1 MVSYTTFLL
10 AVTCLSTVN
19 ASPRLRKREL
29 SFDYNNE
36 KVRGVNLGGWF
47 VLEPWIT
54 PGIFTSLPGDLPG
67 RDDVVDEYTYSQK
80 LGKSETAN
88 RLKSHWNTWITEDDF
103 QEIAR
108 AGLNHVRIPIGYW
121 AVAPRDEDPYIQG
134 QLEYLDRAITWARNA
149 KLKVMID
156 LHGAPGSQ
164 NGFDNSGKRGDI
176 NWISS
181 GGASGAL
188 DAIQALANRY
198 AQETDVVTAIEL
210 LNEPANWGNDMGSVK
225 KFYYDGWGNVRKVN
239 GDTAVVFS
247 DAFLDTKDYWN
258 GFMGPG
264 SGINNVMIDTHIYS
278 IFSDGEVGRSPCEH
292 ISVACSKGPKLA
304 SVDKWVIVGEWT
316 AAQTDCARWLNGLG
330 KGARY
335 DQTFQNENYHG
346 SCDGKYEGTV
356 AGLSQA
362 DKTNIEY
369 YVEAQLDAFEQ
380 GDGWVFWTWKTE
392 SAPEWNLRDLIREG
406 LFPQPLTARK
416 HPGQC
421 QTGCQMPSK

>member
-1 MVSYTTFLL
+1 MTT
-10 AVTCLSTVN
+10 
-19 ASPRLRKREL
+19 
-29 SFDYNNE
+29 
-36 KVRGVNLGGWF
+36 
-47 VLEPWIT
+47 
-54 PGIFTSLPGDLPG
+54 
-67 RDDVVDEYTYSQK
+67 
-80 LGKSETAN
+80 
-88 RLKSHWNTWITEDDF
+88 
-103 QEIAR
+103 
-108 AGLNHVRIPIGYW
+108 
-121 AVAPRDEDPYIQG
+121 
-134 QLEYLDRAITWARNA
+134 
-149 KLKVMID
+149 
-156 LHGAPGSQ
+156 APGSQ

-176 NWISS
+176 NWISG
-181 GGASGAL
+181 GGAPGTL
-188 DAIQALANRY
+188 DAVQALADRY

-210 LNEPANWGNDMGSVK
+210 LNEPANWGNDMDAVK
-225 KFYYDGWGNVRKVN
+225 KFYYDGWGNVRNAN

-264 SGINNVMIDTHIYS
+264 SGVNNVMIDTHIYS

-292 ISVACSKGPKLA
+292 VSVACSKGPKLA
-304 SVDKWVIVGEWT
+304 AVDKWVIVGEWT

-330 KGARY
+330 RGARY
-335 DQTFQNENYHG
+335 DQTFGNENYHG

-369 YVEAQLDAFEQ
+369 FVEAQLDAWEQ

-406 LFPQPLTARK
+406 LFPQPLTSRK

-421 QTGCQMPSK
+421 QTGCQIPSK